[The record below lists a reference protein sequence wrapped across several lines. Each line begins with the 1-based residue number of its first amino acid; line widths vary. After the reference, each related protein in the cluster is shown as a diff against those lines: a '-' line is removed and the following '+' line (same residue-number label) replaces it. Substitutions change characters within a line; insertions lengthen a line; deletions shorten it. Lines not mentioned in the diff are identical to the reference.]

1 MFLCYDYVRKSIYVL
16 TMLLSVSVISIKAD
30 LNYTFLCFNLPFMYI
45 IYSCRETQTVIVTE
59 MTGM

>member
-1 MFLCYDYVRKSIYVL
+1 MFLCYNYVRKSIYVL

-45 IYSCRETQTVIVTE
+45 IYMYEDIQNVTVAE
-59 MTGM
+59 MTVM